1 MPDPNYLYQ
10 FTSHDALIKSPFICY
25 FDFEAK
31 LTPTGSSCKVKNAC
45 HKHEEIAVQY
55 VNVGRD
61 MNVKAYACFI
71 RDDNIS
77 EKLQQSIL
85 DKYRKM

>member
-1 MPDPNYLYQ
+1 MCYL
-10 FTSHDALIKSPFICY
+10 
-25 FDFEAK
+25 DFETV
-31 LTPTGSSCKVKNAC
+31 LIPVDSSTGVKNAC